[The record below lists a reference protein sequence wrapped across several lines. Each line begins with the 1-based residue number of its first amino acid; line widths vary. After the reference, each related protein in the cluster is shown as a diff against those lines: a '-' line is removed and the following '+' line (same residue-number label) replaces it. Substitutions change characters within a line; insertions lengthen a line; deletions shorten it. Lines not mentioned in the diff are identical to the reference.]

1 MATRVFEYAPQDGS
15 TSPVDQI
22 GFGIVVPGQQ
32 YEATDEQAAVLA
44 GNPDFKEVKGK
55 AKADDVAPAAPTAP
69 DLGSPAP
76 AVAPPA
82 PEAAQPPA
90 GSTDAAPTVPDAG
103 DQPSPTT

>member
-1 MATRVFEYAPQDGS
+1 MATRVFEYAPQDGT

-22 GFGIVVPGQQ
+22 GFGIVTPGQQ
-32 YEATDEQAAVLA
+32 YEATDEQAAILA
-44 GNPDFKEVKGK
+44 ANPDFKEVKGK
-55 AKADDVAPAAPTAP
+55 AKTDDVTPAPPTAP

-82 PEAAQPPA
+82 PEASQPPDQA
-90 GSTDAAPTVPDAG
+90 PDAAPAVPSG